1 LYIITCPDPVPSVT
15 PFTVSDPLIVV
26 SVFTLNPLF
35 GDIDADT
42 DPDDIW
48 DKFRPTIPDAGM
60 SYRFAPEP
68 EKLDDTDW
76 ATIRSVTFNEP
87 VTVELFSAII
97 PLRATNSLAMFCIL
111 VFPIQPNTQ

>member
-1 LYIITCPDPVPSVT
+1 MLDKLAPEPLNEPLNDGAVT
-15 PFTVSDPLIVV
+15 P
-26 SVFTLNPLF
+26 VFTCSPLF

-48 DKFRPTIPDAGM
+48 DRFRPTIPDAGM

-68 EKLDDTDW
+68 EKLEDTDW
-76 ATIRSVTFNEP
+76 ATIRWVTSSEP
-87 VTVELFSAII
+87 VTVELFKAII
-97 PLRATNSLAMFCIL
+97 PFLATNSLAMFCIL